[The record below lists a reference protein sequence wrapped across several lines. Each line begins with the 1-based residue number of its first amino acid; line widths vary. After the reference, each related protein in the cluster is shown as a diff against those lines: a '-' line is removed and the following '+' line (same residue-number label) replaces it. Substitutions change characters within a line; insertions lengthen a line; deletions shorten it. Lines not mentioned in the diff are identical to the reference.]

1 MRTISEIGKAIDNA
15 DVKAR
20 KAYII
25 NYLNKMDI
33 THHAGT
39 RLEDMTLNELEP
51 VYIRERGKVARAF
64 SEQETK
70 NA

>member
-1 MRTISEIGKAIDNA
+1 MKTMSEIGEAMRQSETR
-15 DVKAR
+15 VR
-20 KAYII
+20 KSHII

-39 RLEDMTLNELEP
+39 RLEDMSLHDLEP
-51 VYIRERGKVARAF
+51 IYIKEKGKEARAF

>member
-1 MRTISEIGKAIDNA
+1 LRTVSAIDKA
-15 DVKAR
+15 DVRAR

-39 RLEDMTLNELEP
+39 DLNDMTVRELEP
-51 VYIRERGKVARAF
+51 IYIKEKGKEARAL
-64 SEQETK
+64 SE
-70 NA
+70 